1 MNGLSVWATNWTTL
15 LTTTPPR
22 SVQSVDNGRN
32 KLHITCME
40 HVAMVVLHILGMEAR
55 GGDLSP
61 QKVG

>member
-15 LTTTPPR
+15 LTTTPLR
-22 SVQSVDNGRN
+22 LVQSVANQRN
-32 KLHITCME
+32 KLHSTYME
-40 HVAMVVLHILGMEAR
+40 LVAMVGLRILGMEAR